1 MISKDFLDK
10 YLPVPTLDAT
20 ILSLQSKLSAAGFT
34 VTNIKSGSVF
44 YMLLKIIV
52 QIYLELKSLA
62 RTQLNNLFVSHAAE
76 GWLELSAADYSMTRK
91 AATKTRGKITLS
103 RPTSTQ
109 AIKLKAGHVF
119 KTDYDVNGASLCFL
133 VTEATIFK
141 PGELICDVPTEAEYA
156 GSVYNCAPG
165 TITKTLIN
173 LESGADIV
181 SITNADGWITR
192 EGTDLE
198 DLETFRSRV
207 LNAWASLALIPIAD
221 SYKAAAEAVT
231 GVLIAQVDDQH
242 PRGQGTVDIIVTSSA
257 GEATEALLAD
267 VTTAVNAIKGPY
279 DNLLVKSSTVVALD
293 IAITLQVP
301 QYLSTDGIA
310 ATAEGIVAELLAVS
324 TDRLLNQ
331 LLISDLIYSLRA
343 GISILRNVI
352 VTVPSADVVLDT
364 DKVIVLGELMITVEG
379 V

>member
-10 YLPVPTLDAT
+10 YLPVPTLDET
-20 ILSLQSKLSAAGFT
+20 ILSLQSKLSAAGFAI
-34 VTNIKSGSVF
+34 TNIKSGSVF

-52 QIYLELKSLA
+52 QIYLELKTLA
-62 RTQLNNLFVSHAAE
+62 RTMLGNLFVSSAEE
-76 GWLELSAADYSMTRK
+76 GWLELSAEDYSMTRK
-91 AATKTRGKITLS
+91 AATKTQGNITLS
-103 RPTSTQ
+103 RSTSTQ
-109 AIKLKAGHVF
+109 AVKISAGHVF
-119 KTDYDVNGASLCFL
+119 KTDYDVNGAALCFL
-133 VTEATIFK
+133 VTEATVFK
-141 PGELICDVPTEAEYA
+141 LGELSCDVPVEAEYA
-156 GSVYNCAPG
+156 GSVYNCAAG
-165 TITKTLIN
+165 TIAKTLIN
-173 LESGADIV
+173 LESGADVI
-181 SITNADGWITR
+181 SITNGDGWITR

-198 DLETFRSRV
+198 DLETFRARV

-293 IAITLQVP
+293 IAVTLQVP
-301 QYLSTDGIA
+301 TYLSTDGIA
-310 ATAEGIVAELLAVS
+310 ETAEGIVAELLAVS

-331 LLISDLIYSLRA
+331 LLISDLIYNLRA
-343 GISILRNVI
+343 GISILRNVV
-352 VTVPSADVVLDT
+352 VTTPSADVVLDT
-364 DKVIVLGELMITVEG
+364 DKVIVLGELTVTIEG

>member
-1 MISKDFLDK
+1 MISKEFLDK
-10 YLPVPTLDAT
+10 YLPMPTLDVT

-34 VTNIKSGSVF
+34 ITNIKSGSVF

-52 QIYLELKSLA
+52 QIYIELKTLA
-62 RTQLNNLFVSHAAE
+62 RSMLNNLFVSHAAE
-76 GWLELSAADYSMTRK
+76 GWLELSAADYSMARK
-91 AATKTRGKITLS
+91 AATKTQGKITLS
-103 RPTSTQ
+103 RSTSTQ
-109 AIKLKAGHVF
+109 SVKIKAGHVF

-133 VTEATIFK
+133 VTQDTVFK
-141 PGELICDVPTEAEYA
+141 LGDLTCDVPVEAEYA

-173 LESGADIV
+173 LESGADII
-181 SITNADGWITR
+181 SITNGDGWITK

-198 DLETFRSRV
+198 DIETFRARV
-207 LNAWASLALIPIAD
+207 LNAWASLALIPTAD

-231 GVLIAQVDDQH
+231 GVLIAQVNDRH

-279 DNLLVKSSTVVALD
+279 DNLLVKSSTVVPQN

-301 QYLSTDGIA
+301 TYLNTDGITE
-310 ATAEGIVAELLAVS
+310 TAEGIVAQLLTVS
-324 TDRLLNQ
+324 ADRQLNQ
-331 LLISDLIYSLRA
+331 LLVSDLIYSLRS

-352 VTVPSADVVLDT
+352 VITPSADVVLDT
-364 DKVIVLGELMITVEG
+364 DKVIVLGELTITVEE